1 MTQISDVTFGSDAFF
16 PFRDNIDRACKS
28 GAKFIVQP
36 GGSVRDDIVID
47 ACNEYGIVMVSTGIR
62 LFHH

>member
-1 MTQISDVTFGSDAFF
+1 MSGVTFGSDAFF
-16 PFRDNIDRACKS
+16 PFRDNIDRAVRS
-28 GAKFIVQP
+28 GAAYIIQP

-47 ACNEYGIVMVSTGIR
+47 ACNEYGIVMVNTGAR